1 MPAMPGAAA
10 VVSMLG
16 RRAVPRS
23 AGGGV
28 VSPDSLPSTRLMRLL
43 SQADLSQYRTT
54 QMIAIVADMQAME
67 REIFELKRKMQN
79 GRNAQ

>member
-1 MPAMPGAAA
+1 M
-10 VVSMLG
+10 
-16 RRAVPRS
+16 
-23 AGGGV
+23 
-28 VSPDSLPSTRLMRLL
+28 SPDSLPSTRLMRLL

-67 REIFELKRKMQN
+67 REVFGLKKEVKN

>member
-1 MPAMPGAAA
+1 M
-10 VVSMLG
+10 
-16 RRAVPRS
+16 
-23 AGGGV
+23 